1 MWTVNLSHGSW
12 LIMSVVFAVACTGV
26 DESIPA
32 PNELDRWEYFP
43 GRKGPVLALY
53 EDSDSHLWIGTP
65 HGVSKYDGSGFED
78 FTSQD
83 GLVNDTVLTIIQ
95 DFEGDLWFGTP
106 GGISILVENGFIN
119 ISTLAGFDANVS
131 SLLEDEDDNVWI
143 GTSNLGVWFAGPGG
157 LESFFDDHCLE
168 CNIINTLFEDSRGQ
182 VWVGSQADLKRYRNR
197 GLRSFTVQDGLAGS
211 NVTSVYEDSNGV
223 LWVGTFD
230 DDEITQF
237 EDGDFDQVSL
247 SNGADQNW
255 ITAITQD
262 RQERLWI
269 GVAQN
274 GVILY
279 DGLVSRTLFEGPPPG
294 IILSMIT
301 DQQGDI
307 WVGTASGLAKY
318 ISK

>member
-43 GRKGPVLALY
+43 GREGPVLALY

-119 ISTLAGFDANVS
+119 I
-131 SLLEDEDDNVWI
+131 
-143 GTSNLGVWFAGPGG
+143 
-157 LESFFDDHCLE
+157 
-168 CNIINTLFEDSRGQ
+168 
-182 VWVGSQADLKRYRNR
+182 
-197 GLRSFTVQDGLAGS
+197 
-211 NVTSVYEDSNGV
+211 
-223 LWVGTFD
+223 
-230 DDEITQF
+230 
-237 EDGDFDQVSL
+237 
-247 SNGADQNW
+247 
-255 ITAITQD
+255 
-262 RQERLWI
+262 
-269 GVAQN
+269 
-274 GVILY
+274 
-279 DGLVSRTLFEGPPPG
+279 
-294 IILSMIT
+294 
-301 DQQGDI
+301 
-307 WVGTASGLAKY
+307 
-318 ISK
+318 